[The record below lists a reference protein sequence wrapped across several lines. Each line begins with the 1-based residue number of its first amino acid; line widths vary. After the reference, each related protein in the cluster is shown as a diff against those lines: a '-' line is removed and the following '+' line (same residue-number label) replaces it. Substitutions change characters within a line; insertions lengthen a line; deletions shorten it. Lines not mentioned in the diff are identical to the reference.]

1 MAGAEDAAN
10 KDEQA
15 RDVSLS
21 LFTLARVVISQTR
34 RLKHLA

>member
-1 MAGAEDAAN
+1 MAGTEDAAN

-21 LFTLARVVISQTR
+21 PFTLARVVIPQTR
-34 RLKHLA
+34 GLKH